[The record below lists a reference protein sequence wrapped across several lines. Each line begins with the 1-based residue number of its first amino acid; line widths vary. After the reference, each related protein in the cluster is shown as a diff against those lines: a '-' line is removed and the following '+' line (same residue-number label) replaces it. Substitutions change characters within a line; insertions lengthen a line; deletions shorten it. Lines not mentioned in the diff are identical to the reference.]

1 MNGLRIIAGGGL
13 MLSALL
19 LGGCSSHYVMA
30 TKDGH
35 MIMTQG
41 KPEIDKDTGLVQY
54 TDESGNQV
62 QINGDEIS
70 GIIER

>member
-1 MNGLRIIAGGGL
+1 MKGLRTIAGCGV
-13 MLSALL
+13 MFSALL

-35 MIMTQG
+35 MIMTKG